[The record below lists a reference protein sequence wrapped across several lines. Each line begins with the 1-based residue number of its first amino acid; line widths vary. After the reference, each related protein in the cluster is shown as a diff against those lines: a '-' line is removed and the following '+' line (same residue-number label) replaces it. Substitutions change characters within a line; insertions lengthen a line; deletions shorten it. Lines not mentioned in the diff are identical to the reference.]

1 MGKALVLISLTSMVA
16 IVAMAIMVMTGF
28 DHREDVVLKQE
39 LLATKTAES
48 RHPPVTRNHN
58 HAIDLTDD
66 SASPE

>member
-16 IVAMAIMVMTGF
+16 IVTMAIMVITSF
-28 DHREDVVLKQE
+28 DHREDVELQQE

-48 RHPPVTRNHN
+48 RHPPVTSNHN